1 MEAVVLQ
8 VPAEAAPGWLPE
20 LADEML
26 EDARCHLV
34 VLGADD
40 GGAMLVTIWDSEVAD
55 EVATSLRAQ
64 AGDGAI
70 VRKLALV
77 TPAAER

>member
-1 MEAVVLQ
+1 MQALVLQ
-8 VPAEAAPGWLPE
+8 VPAEGAPGWLPE

-34 VLGADD
+34 VLGVDD
-40 GGAMLVTIWDSEVAD
+40 AGAMLVTIWDPEVAD

-64 AGDGAI
+64 AGEGAI

-77 TPAAER
+77 TPPADR